1 MIKPPLFIFL
11 GLFAPLII
19 FSQTDTL
26 QNPKQFTQMDIKDWL
41 AQKNWIKPRAE
52 KNNFLLIIPI
62 IASNPSAGFIFG
74 AGLTYAYQSP
84 PKSIRLSSVTAN
96 ASYSSKGLLN
106 LNMKSNVFALSDKLI
121 LNGDWRFLINN
132 ETTYGLGTKKYSS
145 TSDVDINGYETDGDS
160 LGQILKY
167 DQIRLYETGSW
178 ELFRNFFAGIGI
190 HYDYYANIKD
200 ETVQDGD
207 TANSY
212 HYQYSISHGFNP
224 QKYTATGLSLNFLFD
239 SRDNQVNAYR
249 GFYANANY
257 RVNLLGLGS
266 SKSSTMLLT
275 EYRSFHSL
283 DSRHRNVLAFWF
295 YGNFVL
301 TGEVPYLLLPALGYD
316 QRQKTGRG
324 YTFGR
329 FRGEDMLYG
338 ETEYRF
344 PISRYT
350 GILGGVLFA
359 NATTTTNKMEDI
371 LLLEYLRFGY
381 GGGLRIMLDKKSR
394 TRLEIDAGIANKTV
408 GFYLGAQE
416 TF

>member
-1 MIKPPLFIFL
+1 MIKRPLLIFFGLLAPLFIFC
-11 GLFAPLII
+11 
-19 FSQTDTL
+19 QTDTL
-26 QNPKQFTQMDIKDWL
+26 PNPKEFKQQDIKDWL
-41 AQKNWIKPRAE
+41 AQKNWIKPKPE

-106 LNMKSNVFALSDKLI
+106 LNMKSNVFALRDKLI

-132 ETTYGLGTKKYSS
+132 ETTYGLGTQKYSS
-145 TSDVDINGYETDGDS
+145 SSDVDIDGYPTATDS

-190 HYDYYANIKD
+190 HYDFYSNIKD
-200 ETVQDGD
+200 EALQGGD
-207 TANSY
+207 TSDSY
-212 HYQYSISHGFNP
+212 HYQYSIAHGFNP

-239 SRDNQVNAYR
+239 SRDNQVNAYK
-249 GFYANANY
+249 GFYGNVNY

-283 DSRHRNVLAFWF
+283 DAGHRNVLAFWF
-295 YGNFVL
+295 YGSFVL